1 MKNKLFKYAAINEM
15 HHVLDKNP
23 QYKNAWQTNFFKNNN
38 PIVVE
43 LACGKGDY
51 ALAMAQLFPNK
62 NFIGVDIKGNRI
74 YTAARKAEDEKIQN
88 VAFIRDQI
96 DLLTNYFEKD
106 EIDEIWITFA
116 DPFPKKSKHKK
127 RLTSKKFLKVYQQFL
142 KKDGIIHLKTDSDIL
157 YEYTKEVLQTV
168 PSKILKDY
176 PDVYAM
182 NKNEEL
188 YNIQTH
194 YEKMHLKDG
203 RTIKYIAFQIQ
214 TSNNSM
220 TID

>member
-1 MKNKLFKYAAINEM
+1 M

-23 QYKNAWQTNFFKNNN
+23 HYKNAWQTNFFKNNN